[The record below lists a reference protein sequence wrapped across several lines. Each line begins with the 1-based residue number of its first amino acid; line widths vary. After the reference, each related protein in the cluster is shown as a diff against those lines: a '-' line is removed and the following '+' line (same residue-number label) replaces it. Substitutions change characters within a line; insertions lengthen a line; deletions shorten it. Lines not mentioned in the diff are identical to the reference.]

1 MSTLASLESRL
12 QTLLEFHLL
21 KLLPG
26 YHVEDGM
33 LHQLASAMK
42 NTLVEKVTKATEI
55 FVVMEG
61 GVVHEIVNL
70 PDNIRVTVIDY
81 DTEGVEK
88 ERLEISPVDG
98 KLCVITRW

>member
-1 MSTLASLESRL
+1 MRSMRVRL
-12 QTLLEFHLL
+12 FC
-21 KLLPG
+21 
-26 YHVEDGM
+26 YM
-33 LHQLASAMK
+33 
-42 NTLVEKVTKATEI
+42 NTGTINETKKAANTTKPLEI

-70 PDNIRVTVIDY
+70 PENINVTVIDY

-98 KLCVITRW
+98 ELCTINKW